1 MKSHLIRAS
10 LFLVL
15 FTAPLLAASTGH
27 PGSVP
32 VLLGLDSVRKDLGL
46 SKNQCARLD
55 AIRTSFK
62 NDARLV
68 TERAPSS
75 PVEKKAANA
84 TVAKL
89 VEKYNTEAL
98 DVLTPA
104 QQKRLTQI
112 EHQMLGGLMLFQA
125 DYQKQLALTPAQV
138 STVGKIQSDLEAFA
152 SRITASFENGEVGL
166 QERLDALRKYR
177 IEQSKKALRVLTP
190 SQRKSFENMQG
201 NQFKAA

>member
-1 MKSHLIRAS
+1 MKNHLIRAS
-10 LFLVL
+10 LFLAFL
-15 FTAPLLAASTGH
+15 TAPLLASSSGH

-46 SKNQCARLD
+46 SKSQCVKLD
-55 AIRTSFK
+55 AIRARFK

-75 PVEKKAANA
+75 PVEKKAANV
-84 TVAKL
+84 TVGSL
-89 VEKYNTEAL
+89 LEKYNTEAL
-98 DVLTPA
+98 EVLTPA
-104 QQKRLTQI
+104 QQKRLVQI

-125 DYQKQLALTPAQV
+125 DYQKHLALTPAQM
-138 STVGKIQSDLEAFA
+138 SAVGKIQTDLEAFA
-152 SRITASFENGEVGL
+152 NRITSSFERGEVGL

-190 SQRKSFENMQG
+190 AQRESFENMQG